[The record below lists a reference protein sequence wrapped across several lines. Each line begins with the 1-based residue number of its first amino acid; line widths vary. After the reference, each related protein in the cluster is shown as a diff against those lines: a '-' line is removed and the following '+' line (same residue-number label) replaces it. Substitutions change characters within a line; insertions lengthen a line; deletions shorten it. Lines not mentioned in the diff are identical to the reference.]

1 MATLIP
7 GVLLKLLQH
16 MNTDVK
22 VGGEHRSSLLQV
34 VSIVP
39 SLSGGSLFKN
49 QGFYIKVSDSSHSTY
64 VSLPDHQNDL
74 ILNDKIQL
82 GQYIFVERLKLA
94 SPVPILQGCRP
105 LPGRHPCI
113 GTPKDIVAT
122 HSLGFLNNNQLSS
135 KKTTPILA
143 RSISQL
149 SKSVND
155 GIGAKGSL
163 NLNNNF
169 SSKKTTPVL
178 ARSISEMSKSVN
190 DGIRAK
196 GSLNLNNNFSSSKK
210 TTPLLARS
218 KSHMSKSVNDGISLK
233 GSLRLKA
240 KSINSSQMPLSPTGC
255 YSMPNSFEKFSNGIK
270 KQSSING
277 VNKTM
282 GKLNLGGK
290 VSQSVK
296 KKFGIQGIDLG
307 HKVLRKSWKGN
318 MEARI
323 PKFSINRKTSKPE
336 SRITSTSRKSTS
348 ERTQSKEEDNKV
360 KLFEK
365 SSKEESKNEKQVKK
379 IATIKEKSSN
389 GRKSLAKASCK
400 GLSGNMM
407 KVSLSNKR
415 LTNESDSWSSLP
427 LDISKLG
434 KEVLKHRD
442 AAQIAAMEA
451 MQEASAAESILQCI
465 RTYSELCSSAKEDN
479 PQPTIDQ
486 FLSMNATLNNI
497 HQITKSLTKII
508 NPKSSNPEENPSEE
522 IIKLT
527 SDLEKKANLWVH
539 SALITNLSSF
549 TVYTKQPPCSSHQ
562 PTVVPDGSTKTP
574 PPKPRRTVVDQN
586 SRAPPPKWEKG
597 SGLYETINL
606 AEMLKME
613 SGDWFLGFVERFLDA
628 DVDMVS
634 DNGWIAGMLTQ
645 LKSVSEWLDKI
656 EMSKDE
662 GERIDR
668 IRKKIYDHLLTHVES
683 AAVALGGALVTSQSE
698 RKAKM

>member
-34 VSIVP
+34 VSIIP

-82 GQYIFVERLKLA
+82 GQYIFVERLKSA
-94 SPVPILQGCRP
+94 SPVPILHGCRP

-143 RSISQL
+143 RSISHL

-155 GIGAKGSL
+155 GIRAKGSL
-163 NLNNNF
+163 NLNNNQL
-169 SSKKTTPVL
+169 SSKKTIPVL

-196 GSLNLNNNFSSSKK
+196 GSLNLNNNFSSKK

-218 KSHMSKSVNDGISLK
+218 KSHMSKSVNDGISVK

-240 KSINSSQMPLSPTGC
+240 KSINSSQMPMSPSGC
-255 YSMPNSFEKFSNGIK
+255 YSMPNSFEKFSNGVK

-296 KKFGIQGIDLG
+296 KKYGIQGIDLG
-307 HKVLRKSWKGN
+307 HKALRKSWKGS

-323 PKFSINRKTSKPE
+323 PKLNIIKKTSKPE
-336 SRITSTSRKSTS
+336 SRITFTSRKSTS
-348 ERTQSKEEDNKV
+348 EMTQSKEEDNKV
-360 KLFEK
+360 KLFVK
-365 SSKEESKNEKQVKK
+365 SSKEESKNETQVKK
-379 IATIKEKSSN
+379 IAMIKEKSSN

-415 LTNESDSWSSLP
+415 LTYESDSWSSLP
-427 LDISKLG
+427 LDISNLG

-508 NPKSSNPEENPSEE
+508 NPNSSSNPEENPSEE
-522 IIKLT
+522 LIKLT
-527 SDLEKKANLWVH
+527 SDRQKKANLW
-539 SALITNLSSF
+539 
-549 TVYTKQPPCSSHQ
+549 PPVNPTTRWLHQ
-562 PTVVPDGSTKTP
+562 DPTT
-574 PPKPRRTVVDQN
+574 KPRRTVVDQN
-586 SRAPPPKWEKG
+586 SRAPPSKWEKG

-634 DNGWIAGMLTQ
+634 DNGRIAGMLTQ

-656 EMSKDE
+656 ETSKDE

-683 AAVALGGALVTSQSE
+683 AAVALGGASVTSQSE